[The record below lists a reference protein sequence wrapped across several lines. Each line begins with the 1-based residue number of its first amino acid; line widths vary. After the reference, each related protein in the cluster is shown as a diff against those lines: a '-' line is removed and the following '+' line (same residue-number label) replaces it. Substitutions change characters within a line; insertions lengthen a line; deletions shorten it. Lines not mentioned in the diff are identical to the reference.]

1 MTLEQKMRTLAQLDA
16 GLQGYL
22 YNPVN
27 NTFRWFDTQQIQG
40 YLKAGTCVSVMR
52 VGTVPMYAQTGRL
65 ATEQVRIQI
74 DVRDLDSDQ
83 AKVVAAYIDTWLGTV
98 SFMSSAQ
105 FDSPPATPT
114 SFPNFKLNQR
124 NTTEFQV
131 QPVLA
136 WTSMLEY
143 RIYNNLDF

>member
-1 MTLEQKMRTLAQLDA
+1 MRTLAQLDA

-40 YLKAGTCVSVMR
+40 YIKAGTCVSVMR
-52 VGTVPMYAQTGRL
+52 VGTVPMYANSGML
-65 ATEQVRIQI
+65 ATEQVRIQFDI
-74 DVRDLDSDQ
+74 RDLDGDK
-83 AKVVAAYIDTWLGTV
+83 AKEVAAYIDMWLGTV
-98 SFMSSAQ
+98 SFFSPNQ
-105 FDSPPATPT
+105 FDSPPTAPP
-114 SFPNFKLNQR
+114 SFPNFKLSQR

-143 RIYNNLDF
+143 RIFNDLNF

>member
-1 MTLEQKMRTLAQLDA
+1 MRTLAQLDA

-40 YLKAGTCVSVMR
+40 YIKAGTCVSVMR
-52 VGTVPMYAQTGRL
+52 VGTVPMYANSGML
-65 ATEQVRIQI
+65 ATEQVRIQFDI
-74 DVRDLDSDQ
+74 RDLDGDK
-83 AKVVAAYIDTWLGTV
+83 AKEVAAYIDMWLGTV
-98 SFMSSAQ
+98 SFFSPNQ
-105 FDSPPATPT
+105 FDSPPAPPP

-143 RIYNNLDF
+143 RIFNDLNF